1 MIAKV
6 YYLVGTACMDYVEYL
21 GGYNVYIFPSRIFS
35 ADEEPQAKRE
45 YERLAKRN
53 FEDISGYAEAYMVKI
68 IGEDKTVVYG
78 NKAKIE
84 PYI

>member
-1 MIAKV
+1 MIAKI
-6 YYLVGTACMDYVEYL
+6 YFLVGTAVMEYVENM
-21 GGYNVYIFPSRIFS
+21 GGYNVYIFPSRVFS

-53 FEDISGYAEAYMVKI
+53 FEDIAGYQEAYMIKI
-68 IGEDKTVVYG
+68 LGEDKTILYG
-78 NKAKIE
+78 NRAKIE